1 MKKILALLFC
11 GFFLLGCQNDA
22 KTCQTLVENYCQ
34 TMQKGEVQKANTYLK
49 QAQPSNID
57 QMAKEAG
64 YTGKIKAYFVKYMKH
79 VIGKQWDSYQVSDVS
94 QGKDFYLVTVRAK
107 GISAKAYQESGQDSF
122 TEAFQA
128 KLQAN
133 PNNKEKL
140 FKDYYLQLEKEADQL
155 PLVKRQVIFTCRQVK
170 GEWKITSIDLD

>member
-107 GISAKAYQESGQDSF
+107 GISAKAYQESGQDTF

-128 KLQAN
+128 
-133 PNNKEKL
+133 KL

>member
-79 VIGKQWDSYQVSDVS
+79 VIGKQWDSLLMPIYNQPV
-94 QGKDFYLVTVRAK
+94 
-107 GISAKAYQESGQDSF
+107 
-122 TEAFQA
+122 
-128 KLQAN
+128 
-133 PNNKEKL
+133 
-140 FKDYYLQLEKEADQL
+140 
-155 PLVKRQVIFTCRQVK
+155 
-170 GEWKITSIDLD
+170 